1 MPIRNESNLS
11 AKDVTTWREACRGNF
26 LSFDDIESDTVVTIE
41 KVTSA
46 EVQNLKDYSWEEKTL
61 VYFLEFPETPIILNA
76 TNAKTLKGLF
86 GAGKPLKE
94 SVGKQITIWPDA
106 SVKVAGKAVG
116 GLRIRN
122 ALPVSTKELPT
133 IDPERFVKLV
143 KSIQDGKFTKEK
155 AYAKFTFTAEQEAEL
170 LKL

>member
-11 AKDVTTWREACRGNF
+11 AKDVNTWREACRGNF

-61 VYFLEFPETPIILNA
+61 VYFLEFPETPIIVNA

-122 ALPVSTKELPT
+122 ASSPYLLRSFPLLTLNASLSWLSPFRTGNLPRRKHIRNLHSPPNK
-133 IDPERFVKLV
+133 RQNF
-143 KSIQDGKFTKEK
+143 
-155 AYAKFTFTAEQEAEL
+155 
-170 LKL
+170 